1 MANIGLGF
9 GYLSTVILYILLPVA
24 WIYLTIS
31 CLNRLKKQPLPSTA
45 MAIWVLIIT
54 AIPILGAVAYLI
66 VKPSE

>member
-9 GYLSTVILYILLPVA
+9 GVLGSVILYIVIPAA
-24 WIYLTIS
+24 WIFLTIS

-45 MAIWVLIIT
+45 MAIWGLIIT